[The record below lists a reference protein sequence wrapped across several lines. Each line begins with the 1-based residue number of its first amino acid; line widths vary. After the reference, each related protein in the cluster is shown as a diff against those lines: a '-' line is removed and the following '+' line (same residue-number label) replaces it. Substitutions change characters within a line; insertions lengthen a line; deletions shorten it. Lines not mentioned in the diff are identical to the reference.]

1 MTDVKVVQAK
11 FNDGKQIDGVVTC
24 DKVGEVK
31 FIGIDRLI
39 EEGVKQQIVQSAQGE
54 ENDNDESVKV
64 LFGHYQETLA
74 VAVTPDGKTLIAID
88 TLNRV
93 RVSDFP
99 NVFNIR
105 HMILQHK
112 K

>member
-1 MTDVKVVQAK
+1 M
-11 FNDGKQIDGVVTC
+11 
-24 DKVGEVK
+24 
-31 FIGIDRLI
+31 LS
-39 EEGVKQQIVQSAQGE
+39 EGVKQQVVQNNQNE
-54 ENDNDESVKV
+54 ENDNEESAKI
-64 LFGHYQETLA
+64 LFGQYQETLA

-105 HMILQHK
+105 HMIL
-112 K
+112 

>member
-1 MTDVKVVQAK
+1 M
-11 FNDGKQIDGVVTC
+11 
-24 DKVGEVK
+24 
-31 FIGIDRLI
+31 
-39 EEGVKQQIVQSAQGE
+39 
-54 ENDNDESVKV
+54 
-64 LFGHYQETLA
+64 
-74 VAVTPDGKTLIAID
+74 TPDGKTLIAID

-112 K
+112 NRITDYTFLGSDRLATYSSLDNHLLITDLNSGAILFNEKKPADPAAIVEGLTETKDS